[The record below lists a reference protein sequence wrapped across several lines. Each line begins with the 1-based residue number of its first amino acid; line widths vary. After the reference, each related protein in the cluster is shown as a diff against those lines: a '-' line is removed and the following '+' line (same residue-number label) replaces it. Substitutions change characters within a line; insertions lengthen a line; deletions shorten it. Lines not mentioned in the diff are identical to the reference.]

1 MKKKKTNI
9 AFIICL
15 LVLIVVV
22 IIGVTYKVK
31 QKQNASVYKNLAEE
45 VIPEPETDDDI
56 SAESEQDVPEIPVDF
71 QKLQEQ
77 NPDIYAWIR
86 IDDTQVD
93 YPIAHSQEDEDYYL
107 DHTIEGAEG
116 LPGSIYTQYSYNQD
130 FETDKVT
137 VIYGHN
143 MRDDS
148 MFGGLSDYL
157 DEGFRD
163 SHSEIQIYTP
173 EHIYTYKVV
182 CAVTYDDRHILAA
195 YSGCTDALD
204 YEKFLESLQTERKL
218 PSWIEEPLGVT
229 TEDRMIVLSTCNG
242 NSSQRFLIGAVL
254 TDEE

>member
-22 IIGVTYKVK
+22 IIGVTYKIK

-56 SAESEQDVPEIPVDF
+56 SAEPEQDVPEIPVDF

-182 CAVTYDDRHILAA
+182 CSVTYDDRHILAA